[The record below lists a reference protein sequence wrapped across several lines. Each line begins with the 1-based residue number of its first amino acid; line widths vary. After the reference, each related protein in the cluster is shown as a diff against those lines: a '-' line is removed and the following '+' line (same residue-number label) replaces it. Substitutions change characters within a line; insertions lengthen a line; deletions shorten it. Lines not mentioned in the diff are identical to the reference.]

1 MGKIIVRNIRGL
13 GWKPKVALIAMFTMV
28 FSVLLYQGW
37 FGIKKSEAAIQ
48 TLAAWTNVYHNAT
61 LPGATAASFAV
72 GAGVNRML
80 VVAIECE
87 ASSSAAF
94 TAYTVTYGGTA
105 MTYAGGDAATSAS
118 MHTMFFYL
126 KDTPTV
132 MNGTAKTLAVTLT
145 GGGTAV
151 MNNVWYA
158 VYTGVDQSTTPIE
171 TVQNYNSGSTTVTTA
186 QFATALT
193 VNANE
198 QAVMVGSGARATAA
212 VTYTK
217 PTN

>member
-1 MGKIIVRNIRGL
+1 MGKIIVRNSRGL

-61 LPGATAASFAV
+61 LPDATA
-72 GAGVNRML
+72 
-80 VVAIECE
+80 
-87 ASSSAAF
+87 
-94 TAYTVTYGGTA
+94 
-105 MTYAGGDAATSAS
+105 SAS

-217 PTN
+217 PPNFTVGNNQPTGTTGVGFVASRTIPTTNATDTASVTAITGTP

>member
-80 VVAIECE
+80 VVAIDCE

-105 MTYAGGDAATSAS
+105 MTYAGGDAALEDASQSIATTSIR
-118 MHTMFFYL
+118 F
-126 KDTPTV
+126 TPAP
-132 MNGTAKTLAVTLT
+132 TAK
-145 GGGTAV
+145 
-151 MNNVWYA
+151 
-158 VYTGVDQSTTPIE
+158 E
-171 TVQNYNSGSTTVTTA
+171 
-186 QFATALT
+186 
-193 VNANE
+193 
-198 QAVMVGSGARATAA
+198 AA
-212 VTYTK
+212 VAPGK
-217 PTN
+217 VAL